1 MFQSTTKKGV
11 RISILLLL
19 ILGVFGTTLITD
31 FPFPT
36 AETEAGLLH
45 LCCQQRCFVDGLG
58 RIHCLPTK
66 CKFRFHWPGRPAPC

>member
-19 ILGVFGTTLITD
+19 ILGVFGTSLITD
-31 FPFPT
+31 VPFPT
-36 AETEAGLLH
+36 EETEAGLLH

-58 RIHCLPTK
+58 RIHCLPPICSWRVHVPFT
-66 CKFRFHWPGRPAPC
+66 RPPC